1 MTRPRSAG
9 QLLKCAIYTRVST
22 DDQARGDYSSLDSQ
36 RDICQHYISIHQA
49 DGWTPSLYFEDPGF
63 SGKDMDRPGVQALMA
78 AVDSGEVNVIVTYK
92 LDRIGRSLPDF
103 YAFWQRLERKG
114 VEFVSATQNFDTSTP
129 MGRLML
135 NVLLSFGQFERE
147 LTAERT
153 AHKLGERAKHGR
165 WNGGWCPLGYEYD
178 KATQQLRPQAEEAK
192 LIEDVYGLAVKL
204 RNATEVAKALNAAG
218 KRTRQRVLIRKDG
231 SQRVVGVKRFRCDR
245 VDAIVS
251 NPIYK
256 GVIRHGDEEYPSQH
270 PALVS
275 KDLWDRANKALHP
288 TGERTRAEVYK
299 RDKHVHILKGL
310 LRCGHCGTA
319 LTPYPAG
326 KKDRNGHPYLYYA
339 CTHVVKDG
347 GASKCPVRS
356 IPARSFEDIIVG
368 YIGELGRHPE
378 IIAATIEASNRAKIA
393 AVRPIKAKLA
403 RMDKEF
409 LDVSSDVQSC
419 VEAAKKKGAGH
430 ISEAFIAEAE
440 RLATRKH
447 ELDIERQK
455 LRIDL
460 QYRERVVTDEKVIA
474 DSLLRFE
481 SVMKAMSPDEQKE
494 FVQLLVKQIVV
505 NHFDP
510 ERDQIP
516 AKEGVFKTNIRTS
529 WYLVN
534 VDLFATD

>member
-1 MTRPRSAG
+1 MSRSRPVAQVLR
-9 QLLKCAIYTRVST
+9 CAIYTRVST

-36 RDICQHYISIHQA
+36 KDICQHYISIHQA
-49 DGWTPSLYFEDPGF
+49 EGWIPALHFEDPGF
-63 SGKDMDRPGVQALMA
+63 SGKDMERPGIQALIS
-78 AVDSGEVNVIVTYK
+78 AVETGEVNVVVTYK
-92 LDRIGRSLPDF
+92 LDRVSRSLPDF
-103 YAFWQRLERKG
+103 YAFWQRLERRG

-178 KATQQLRPQAEEAK
+178 KATQHLRPHAEEAK
-192 LIEDVYGLAVKL
+192 LIGQVYALAVQL
-204 RNATEVAKALNAAG
+204 RNATEVAKALNLAG
-218 KRTRQRVLIRKDG
+218 NRTRQRVLIRRDG
-231 SQRVVGVKRFRCDR
+231 TQRVVGVKRFRCDR
-245 VDAIVS
+245 VDSIIS

-256 GVIRHGDEEYPSQH
+256 GVIRHGEEEYPSQH

-275 KDLWDRANKALHP
+275 KDLWEDANTALHP
-288 TGERTRAEVYK
+288 AEGRTRSPLYK

-310 LRCGHCGTA
+310 LKCGHCGTT

-326 KKDRNGHPYLYYA
+326 KKDANGNPYLYYA

-347 GASKCPVRS
+347 AASTCPVRS
-356 IPARSFEDIIVG
+356 IPARSFEEIIVG

-378 IIAATIEASNRAKIA
+378 IIAETIEVSNRAKVSA
-393 AVRPIKAKLA
+393 LRPIKAKLV
-403 RMDKEF
+403 RLDKEF
-409 LDVSSDVQSC
+409 QDVAKDVQSC

-440 RLATRKH
+440 TLAARKH

-460 QYRERVVTDEKVIA
+460 QRDEGRCWR
-474 DSLLRFE
+474 LPRG
-481 SVMKAMSPDEQKE
+481 PC
-494 FVQLLVKQIVV
+494 
-505 NHFDP
+505 
-510 ERDQIP
+510 
-516 AKEGVFKTNIRTS
+516 
-529 WYLVN
+529 
-534 VDLFATD
+534 